1 MLIEN
6 KKLSIL
12 VAICSTLVI
21 TTTPVSAAEEITSSK
36 NTDEQAQPSRKFTSE
51 RIFDLEYAASP
62 QISPDG
68 KTVIYTRRSMDKFS
82 DTVASDLWSIDTR
95 NGDHRPLISGQ
106 GSSSSVRWSPSG
118 DRLIYLTSI
127 EGRPSLRVR
136 YQDTGKSFAV
146 AQLEQSPSA
155 PVWSPDGKS
164 IAFSMLVRSTAASFA
179 TPVAAPDNAQWSDP
193 VRVFEDL
200 TFRFDGAGYLKP
212 GTEHIFTVS
221 AEGGTPRQVTFGDN
235 GFSRPAWLGNSTI
248 IVEGNDVENP
258 ELDPIESE
266 LYKVQLTDLSISAM
280 TTRDGPDHSAMVAP
294 DQSLIAYRGYTDQLK
309 AYQQTDLYLMKADGS
324 KIKNLTE
331 NYDHPIVNAQWLP
344 SSRGLV
350 AQSAVEGMLNLVMID
365 LSGKVKVLV
374 SDIGGTSFGRPY
386 ASGDFS
392 LATGVGGSTP
402 SIAYTKGSADRPAEI
417 AYQQGYGSSRVLTDL
432 NSDVLP
438 YLDMAKIEEITVKS
452 RHDGRDIEAW
462 IALPHDFEANAS
474 MPLLLEIHGGPFA
487 MYGPYFA
494 AEIQRYAAEGYVTV
508 YVNPRGS
515 TGYGEEFSQL
525 IDKAYPGNDH
535 EDLMTV
541 VDELI
546 KKQYVDQQRLF
557 ITGGSGGGVLTAWAV
572 GKTDRFVAAA
582 TVKPVI
588 NWTSM
593 ALAADI
599 SRFVSR
605 HWLGV
610 QPWEDPELYWRLSPI
625 SLVGNVKTPTL
636 VMVGEEDWRT
646 PAWEAEQFYTAL
658 KVQKVDSALIRI
670 PGASHSIAS
679 RPSRLIA
686 KVDNILGWFA
696 KYDPET
702 KPAEEGQ

>member
-1 MLIEN
+1 MLIKN
-6 KKLSIL
+6 LTFSAL
-12 VAICSTLVI
+12 VAISPLLSLAAIGADLAVSSQVI
-21 TTTPVSAAEEITSSK
+21 DEPAES
-36 NTDEQAQPSRKFTSE
+36 NRKFTSE

-68 KTVIYTRRSMDKFS
+68 KTIIYTRRSMDKFS
-82 DTVASDLWSIDTR
+82 DRVVSDLWTLDTR
-95 NGDHRPLISGQ
+95 SGAHRPLISGQ
-106 GSSSSVRWSPSG
+106 GASSSVRWSPSG

-127 EGRPSLRVR
+127 DGKPSLRVR
-136 YQDTGKSFAV
+136 YQDTGDSFAV
-146 AQLEQSPSA
+146 AQLEHSPSA

-164 IAFSMLVRSTAASFA
+164 IAFSMLVRSQAPTFA
-179 TPVAAPDNAQWSDP
+179 TPISAPDNAEWSDP
-193 VRVFEDL
+193 VRVFNDL
-200 TFRFDGAGYLKP
+200 TIRFDGAGYLKP
-212 GTEHIFTVS
+212 GIEQVFIVS

-235 GFSRPAWLGNSTI
+235 DFSSPAWLSNGYLV
-248 IVEGNDVENP
+248 VEGNDVESP
-258 ELDPIESE
+258 ELDPIESD
-266 LYKVQLTDLSISAM
+266 LYKVKLSDLSISAL
-280 TTRDGPDHSAMVAP
+280 TTRDGPDHSAMIAP

-324 KIKNLTE
+324 NIKNLTE
-331 NYDHPIVNAQWLP
+331 KYDHPIESMQWLP

-350 AQSAVEGMLNLVMID
+350 AQSLVEGMINLVMID

-386 ASGDFS
+386 ASGSFS
-392 LATGVGGSTP
+392 LASGVGGNTP
-402 SIAYTKGSADRPAEI
+402 TIAYTKGSPDRPAEI
-417 AYQQGYGSSRVLTDL
+417 AYQQGYGDSRVLTDL
-432 NSDVLP
+432 NADVLP

-462 IALPHDFEANAS
+462 IALPHGFEATAS
-474 MPLLLEIHGGPFA
+474 SPLLLEIHGGPFA

-546 KKQYVDQQRLF
+546 KKQYVDQGRLF

-572 GKTDRFVAAA
+572 GKTNRFAAAA
-582 TVKPVI
+582 TIKPVI
-588 NWTSM
+588 NWTTM

-605 HWLGV
+605 HWLGA
-610 QPWEDPELYWRLSPI
+610 QPWENPELYWRLSPI

-658 KVQKVDSALIRI
+658 KVQKVDSALVRI

-696 KYDPET
+696 KYDPENSLT
-702 KPAEEGQ
+702 EE